1 MCGNLNPYAPAMST
15 LPVPQIV
22 WPLSDRGLAPRLMDL
37 ATLPFV
43 VGQQRFARQ
52 AFLGDVDSIDGLVPA
67 GGSVERELVQDSGD
81 RQRLVAGP
89 GWQVHLVLVR
99 RRPEV
104 QVLVTAETAELAD
117 AVMAEVRRAVPP
129 AVRSDAQA
137 RLTLWTAGTGGSPVR
152 HRRWV
157 DAPRWSGIERNYP
170 EEVRSSLARLMGL
183 GEAPTSGGR
192 LLLWYGEP
200 GTGKTTAI
208 RALAHQWQAW
218 ADVHF
223 VLDPEAFFGGPDYLM
238 HVVAEEDLWDPR
250 LAAGTRWKVLV
261 VEDADELIRADAR
274 REAGASLGRL
284 LNLTDGILG
293 HGLRVLLLI
302 TTNEPMRALHPAVV
316 RPGRCLADVQFRPFS
331 HREAASWLD
340 GAGSLAG
347 AGEHVTLAELYRA
360 RGDVDTITT
369 NTPTPSAGNYL

>member
-1 MCGNLNPYAPAMST
+1 MPSH
-15 LPVPQIV
+15 LPTPSIV

-43 VGQQRFARQ
+43 IGTHPFARQ
-52 AFLGDVDSIDGLVPA
+52 AFLGDVDSIDGLVPDEGA
-67 GGSVERELVQDSGD
+67 IDRELVQDNGD
-81 RQRLVAGP
+81 RQQIVRGE
-89 GWQVHLVLVR
+89 GWQAHLVLVR

-104 QVLVTAETAELAD
+104 QVLVTAESATLAD
-117 AVMAEVRRAVPP
+117 RVLEEIRSAVPP
-129 AVRSDAQA
+129 PQRTDAQA

-157 DAPRWSGIERNYP
+157 DAPRWSAIDRNYP
-170 EEVRSSLARLMGL
+170 GEVREPLARLMDMPDG
-183 GEAPTSGGR
+183 PTAGGR
-192 LLLWYGEP
+192 LLLWYGDP

-208 RALAHQWQAW
+208 RALAHQWRAW

-238 HVVAEEDLWDPR
+238 HVVAEEDAWDPR

-274 REAGASLGRL
+274 QEAGASLGRL

-316 RPGRCLADVQFRPFS
+316 RPGRCLADVQFRAFT
-331 HREAASWLD
+331 HGEAVEWLGASGGLTSD
-340 GAGSLAG
+340 
-347 AGEHVTLAELYRA
+347 HVTLAELYRA
-360 RGDVDTITT
+360 RGDVDTIGNVTD
-369 NTPTPSAGNYL
+369 PRRPGNYL

>member
-1 MCGNLNPYAPAMST
+1 MPSR
-15 LPVPQIV
+15 LPLPQIV

-43 VGQQRFARQ
+43 TGEHPAARQ
-52 AFLGDVDSIDGLVPA
+52 AFLADVDTLDGLVPDD
-67 GGSVERELVQDSGD
+67 GEVVRELVQDNGD
-81 RQRLVAGP
+81 RQQIVAGE
-89 GWQVHLVLVR
+89 GWQAHLVLVR

-104 QVLVTAETAELAD
+104 QVLVTAAD
-117 AVMAEVRRAVPP
+117 AAVADDVLARIRAAVPP
-129 AVRSDAQA
+129 PRSTDGQA
-137 RLTLWTAGTGGSPVR
+137 KLTLWTAGTGGSPVR

-157 DAPRWSGIERNYP
+157 DAPRWGAIERNYP
-170 EEVRSSLARLMGL
+170 DEVRDPLARLMDLPEG
-183 GEAPTSGGR
+183 PTTGGR

-208 RALAHQWQAW
+208 RALAHEWRSW

-238 HVVAEEDLWDPR
+238 QVVADDDAWDPR

-274 REAGASLGRL
+274 QEAGASLGRL

-331 HREAASWLD
+331 FREAAAWL
-340 GAGSLAG
+340 GATPTGTAATDHL
-347 AGEHVTLAELYRA
+347 TLAELYRA
-360 RGDVDTITT
+360 RGDVETIESA
-369 NTPTPSAGNYL
+369 TPLERPGSYL

>member
-1 MCGNLNPYAPAMST
+1 MPSH
-15 LPVPQIV
+15 LPMPSIV

-43 VGQQRFARQ
+43 TGEHPYARQ
-52 AFLGDVDSIDGLVPA
+52 AFLGDLDSLDGLAPEA
-67 GGSVERELVQDSGD
+67 CEVERDLVQDSGD
-81 RQRLVAGP
+81 RQQIVRGRE
-89 GWQVHLVLVR
+89 GDWQAHLILVR

-104 QVLVTAETAELAD
+104 LVLVTATTAAIAD
-117 AVMAEVRRAVPP
+117 AVMDEIRRAAPP
-129 AVRSDAQA
+129 PPQTDTLS

-157 DAPRWSGIERNYP
+157 DAPRWSAIERNYP
-170 EEVRSSLARLMGL
+170 RDVAQPLGRLMTMASSGPS
-183 GEAPTSGGR
+183 AGGR
-192 LLLWYGEP
+192 LMLWYGEP

-208 RALAHQWQAW
+208 RSLAHEWGEW

-238 HVVAEEDLWDPR
+238 HVVGDED
-250 LAAGTRWKVLV
+250 TRWKVLV

-274 REAGASLGRL
+274 KEAGASLGRL

-316 RPGRCLADVQFRPFS
+316 RPGRCLADVQFRAFS
-331 HREAASWLD
+331 FAEAAEWLGD
-340 GAGSLAG
+340 AAPVPSGVSA
-347 AGEHVTLAELYRA
+347 EHLTLAELYRA
-360 RGDVDTITT
+360 RGDLDPIVSGDHEQVRR
-369 NTPTPSAGNYL
+369 PGSYL